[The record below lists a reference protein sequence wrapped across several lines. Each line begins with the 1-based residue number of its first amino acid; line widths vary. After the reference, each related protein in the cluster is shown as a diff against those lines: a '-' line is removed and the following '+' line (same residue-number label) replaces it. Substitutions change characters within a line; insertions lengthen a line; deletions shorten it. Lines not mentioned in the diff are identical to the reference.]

1 LDFLKIPTLGEVG
14 KILEKRV
21 EQIVKMAGD
30 GRLVDGGETSKEFRE
45 FLGNVP
51 DSTFLGRYVN
61 ECLQEPFESSGLVLQ
76 DLINEVGKRLG
87 FKVEHGRY
95 AGTKK
100 ELGWDGIWKTKDKT
114 FIIEVK
120 TTDAYALRLTQ
131 INKFKIEIIDK
142 QGLDSKNTFILIV
155 TGRNETGSIEEQIR
169 GSKNAWDTRLISC
182 SSLLNLL
189 QVKETISGVHQTL
202 ERIQQILQ
210 PLEYTR
216 LDNIVAMLFNT
227 TEDIKAFDVA
237 SSKDDEE
244 SSGSK
249 KALKPVSYHDECLKR
264 LSDHFKRQLIKQG
277 RCFFASSDDKIK
289 VVCAVSKEYG
299 NSQDGKTGYWFAF
312 HPNQKEFLANAKEG
326 YVAFGCGSEK
336 HIVLFGRDEFLKNIP
351 FLNQTKRED
360 RHYWHVI
367 IEKRNDK
374 WTLNRAKESGR
385 LDITKNLLA

>member
-1 LDFLKIPTLGEVG
+1 
-14 KILEKRV
+14 
-21 EQIVKMAGD
+21 MAGD

-61 ECLQEPFESSGLVLQ
+61 ECLRESFDSSGLVLQ

-87 FKVEHGRY
+87 FQVEHGRY
-95 AGTKK
+95 AGTRR
-100 ELGWDGIWKTKDKT
+100 ELGWDGIWKAKDKT

-120 TTDAYALRLTQ
+120 TTDAYSLRLPT
-131 INKFKIEIIDK
+131 INKYKTEIIEK
-142 QGLDSKNTFILIV
+142 QKLDPKNTFILIV

-189 QVKETISGVHQTL
+189 QVKETISGVHQTM

-227 TEDIKAFDVA
+227 TEDIKTYDST
-237 SSKDDEE
+237 SSQVEDGPSEE
-244 SSGSK
+244 K
-249 KALKPVSYHDECLKR
+249 RTAKPVSYHEECLNRISK
-264 LSDHFKRQLIKQG
+264 HFKKPLVKQG
-277 RCFFASSDDKIK
+277 RCFFASSDDKIR

-299 NSQDGKTGYWFAF
+299 DAQDGKTGYWFAF
-312 HPNQKEFLANAKEG
+312 HPNQQEFLTSAAQG

-336 HIVLFGRDEFLKNIP
+336 NIILFEKDEFLKNLP
-351 FLNQTKRED
+351 LLNQTKREQ

-367 IEKRNDK
+367 IENRDGK
-374 WTLNRAKESGR
+374 WTLNRSKESGR
-385 LDITKNLLA
+385 IEITKNLIS

>member
-1 LDFLKIPTLGEVG
+1 MKIPTLGDAG
-14 KILEKRV
+14 KILDKRI
-21 EQIVKMAGD
+21 EQIVKIAGD
-30 GRLVDGGETSKEFRE
+30 GRLIDGGETTKEFRE
-45 FLGNVP
+45 FLANVP
-51 DSTFLGRYVN
+51 DSTYLSRYVN
-61 ECLQEPFESSGLVLQ
+61 ECLQQPFESSGLVLQ

-100 ELGWDGIWKTKDKT
+100 ELGWDGIWKAKDKT
-114 FIIEVK
+114 FVIEVK
-120 TTDAYALRLTQ
+120 TTDAYALRLSQ
-131 INKFKIEIIDK
+131 INKFKSEIIDK
-142 QGLDSKNTFILIV
+142 QNLDTKNTFILIV

-216 LDNIVAMLFNT
+216 LDNIVAMLFST
-227 TEDIKAFDVA
+227 TEDIKAFDVT
-237 SSKDDEE
+237 SSKDDDE
-244 SSGSK
+244 SSGAK
-249 KALKPVSYHDECLKR
+249 KTIKPVSFHDECLNR
-264 LSDHFKRQLIKQG
+264 LSKHFKKQLVKQG
-277 RCFFASSDDKIK
+277 RCFFASSDDRIR

-299 NSQDGKTGYWFAF
+299 DAENGKTGYWFAF
-312 HPNQKEFLANAKEG
+312 HPNQKDFLESAVEG
-326 YVAFGCGSEK
+326 QVAFGCGSVKNIILFPEK
-336 HIVLFGRDEFLKNIP
+336 DFLKNLP
-351 FLNQTKRED
+351 LLNQTKRED

-367 IEKRNDK
+367 IEKRGDK

-385 LDITKNLLA
+385 LDITKNLLS

>member
-1 LDFLKIPTLGEVG
+1 MKIPTLGEAG
-14 KILEKRV
+14 KILNKRI

-30 GRLVDGGETSKEFRE
+30 GRLIDGGDTSKEFRE

-51 DSTFLGRYVN
+51 DSTFLARYVN
-61 ECLQEPFESSGLVLQ
+61 ECLRESFDSSGLVLQ

-95 AGTKK
+95 AGTRK
-100 ELGWDGIWKTKDKT
+100 ELGWDGIWKAKDKT

-120 TTDAYALRLTQ
+120 TTDAYSLRLPQ
-131 INKFKIEIIDK
+131 INKYKAEIIEK
-142 QGLDSKNTFILIV
+142 QKLDSRNTFILII

-189 QVKETISGVHQTL
+189 QVKETISGVHQTM

-227 TEDIKAFDVA
+227 TEDIKTYDSS
-237 SSKDDEE
+237 SSKEE
-244 SSGSK
+244 NETSAGK
-249 KALKPVSYHDECLKR
+249 KAAKPVSYHEECLNR
-264 LSDHFKRQLIKQG
+264 LSKHFKKPLVKQG
-277 RCFFASSDDKIK
+277 RCFFSSSDDKIR

-299 NSQDGKTGYWFAF
+299 DAQDGKTGYWFAF
-312 HPNQKEFLANAKEG
+312 HPNQQEFLASAAQG
-326 YVAFGCGSEK
+326 HVAFGCGSEK
-336 HIVLFGRDEFLKNIP
+336 NIILFTKDEFLKNLP
-351 FLNQTKRED
+351 FLNQTKREQ

-367 IEKRNDK
+367 IENRDGK
-374 WTLNRAKESGR
+374 WTLNRSKKAGR
-385 LDITKNLLA
+385 IDITKNLFS